1 MSVQQQLKR
10 FGGFSASESG
20 YCPNNLETKDF
31 FPQGCEAQR
40 STGGLPFVTPLVS
53 QSSLEGSER
62 LETVPS
68 QSLLCFLFLGNYCQ
82 KILEF
87 VVASVKVLERV
98 SALEPKKRRA
108 SNCKIFGHT

>member
-1 MSVQQQLKR
+1 MLLKVATAPTTWKPKIS
-10 FGGFSASESG
+10 F
-20 YCPNNLETKDF
+20 LKDVKHKDL
-31 FPQGCEAQR
+31 Q
-40 STGGLPFVTPLVS
+40 SGLPFVTSLVS

-98 SALEPKKRRA
+98 SALEPKKHRA